1 MRNDIRKNESS
12 HVSSNCSNFY
22 FVSCQVTNDSKPL
35 NLIMED
41 DNMNKKIVPKWFYK
55 SVKVT
60 FIVSVSLLATFVAGL
75 VVIAYLQ

>member
-1 MRNDIRKNESS
+1 MKNGIRKNESS
-12 HVSSNCSNFY
+12 YVSRSSSNFY
-22 FVSCQVTNDSKPL
+22 FVSCKVANDSKPL
-35 NLIMED
+35 NLTLED
-41 DNMNKKIVPKWFYK
+41 DNMNKKIVPKWYYK